1 MLDDLLELF
10 ERDRTSSTS
19 KPKPGLRG
27 RLASLLGDDDR
38 ERHSSSERDH
48 KRDDEDG
55 DRRTG
60 RKRSRDRE
68 LFEFG
73 D

>member
-10 ERDRTSSTS
+10 ERDQHSTS
-19 KPKPGLRG
+19 KSKTGWRG
-27 RLASLLGDDDR
+27 RLSSLLGDDRR
-38 ERHSSSERDH
+38 ERHSSSERT
-48 KRDDEDG
+48 RDDED
-55 DRRTG
+55 DDHRSSRSRT
-60 RKRSRDRE
+60 RDRE